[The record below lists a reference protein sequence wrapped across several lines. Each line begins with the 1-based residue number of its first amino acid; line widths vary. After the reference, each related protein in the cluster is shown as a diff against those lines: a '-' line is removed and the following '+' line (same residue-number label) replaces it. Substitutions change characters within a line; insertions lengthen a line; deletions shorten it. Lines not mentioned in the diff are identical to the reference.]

1 MLQSFSL
8 QQMDCNQIKGG
19 LKLDCW
25 CFHHFRG
32 FVKPHSFQIN
42 LMGCE
47 DISMMDR
54 FSNKRVDSLYLFMQ
68 SIFSFGNLSTPSN
81 LRKPQET
88 SYLWISVNVFLDQNL
103 PEIGTSRVIQQTAL
117 IDVALSVNFLM
128 LSFYERQ

>member
-1 MLQSFSL
+1 
-8 QQMDCNQIKGG
+8 MDCNQIKGG

-25 CFHHFRG
+25 C
-32 FVKPHSFQIN
+32 IN
-42 LMGCE
+42 
-47 DISMMDR
+47 MMDG
-54 FSNKRVDSLYLFMQ
+54 FSNKRVGSLYLFMQ
-68 SIFSFGNLSTPSN
+68 SIFDFGTLSTPSN